1 MSTIALRHV
10 LVPTDFSECSA
21 VALRYGLALAQR
33 FGAHVHL
40 LHAVANPF
48 DQPWATEV
56 YPVPQADF
64 ERLAREESDA
74 RLAALLAETGLPAD
88 RLTCA
93 TTSGPA
99 FLAILEYAK
108 VAGIDLIVMGTHG
121 RGVVTHLLIGSVAEN
136 VVRKAPCPVLTVRHP
151 EHEFVTP

>member
-1 MSTIALRHV
+1 MSAIALKQV

-21 VALRYGLALAQR
+21 VALRYGLTLAER

-40 LHAVANPF
+40 LHAVSNPF

-74 RLAALLAETGLPAD
+74 KLAALLAQTGLPAD

-99 FLAILEYAK
+99 FLAILEYARE
-108 VAGIDLIVMGTHG
+108 AGIDLIVMGTHG
-121 RGVVTHLLIGSVAEN
+121 RGAVAHLLIGSVAEN